1 MPKVGMSMETG
12 VINKWLKKVGDHV
25 EKGEPL
31 IEIESDKVDME
42 IEANDTGYLVKIT
55 HEEGDTVPVIETIGY
70 IATSMDEPI
79 PNEGT
84 DKIQA
89 DCPAGQHSHQ
99 GYGSGI

>member
-1 MPKVGMSMETG
+1 MT
-12 VINKWLKKVGDHV
+12 
-25 EKGEPL
+25 L

-79 PNEGT
+79 T
-84 DKIQA
+84 Q
-89 DCPAGQHSHQ
+89 
-99 GYGSGI
+99 